1 VAGFELD
8 ARLASVL
15 VRVVEQYV
23 GTAEAVSSRAIARQ
37 LPVSSATVRA
47 AMARLG
53 ELGLLAKPHASAGR
67 VPTEDAFRLYVQR
80 LMREAPWPRAERSR
94 AEGELAETSGAD
106 ELLRRAADLL
116 SESTGQ
122 LGFVVAP
129 PPERVR
135 LRRIQFVRLA
145 SERVL
150 ALLIQ
155 ERGGVHTRV
164 IEEAEADQRTL
175 DEISTRLSELVSG
188 LTLAEARARLEG
200 AVERERER
208 SAVWRKALALGSEG
222 LRGEAAGELYV
233 ADADYLLGQPEFND
247 VRRVRELLAALAEKE
262 RMLRLVEKLL
272 RADAVGVAIGAELE
286 EPAMGDC
293 ALVTA
298 PLGSPAAGGLGVI
311 GPVRMSYARVIPVVR
326 RVSELV
332 GEFLA

>member
-1 VAGFELD
+1 MAGLELD
-8 ARLASVL
+8 TRLASVL
-15 VRVVEQYV
+15 VRVVEHYI
-23 GTAEAVSSRAIARQ
+23 GTAEPVSSRSIARQ
-37 LPVSSATVRA
+37 LPVSSATVRS

-67 VPTEDAFRLYVQR
+67 VPTDDAFRLYVQR
-80 LMREAPWPRAERSR
+80 LMREAPWSRAERTR
-94 AEGELAETSGAD
+94 AEGELAETSGED
-106 ELLRRAADLL
+106 ELLRRAAAVL
-116 SESTGQ
+116 SHTTGQ

-135 LRRIQFVRLA
+135 LRRILFVRLA

-155 ERGGVHTRV
+155 ERGGVQTRV

-175 DEISTRLSELVSG
+175 DGISVRLSELISG
-188 LTLAEARARLEG
+188 LTLGEARARLEG

-208 SAVWRKALALGSEG
+208 SAVWRKALALGAEG

-233 ADADYLLGQPEFND
+233 ADTDFLLGQPEFSD
-247 VRRVRELLAALAEKE
+247 ARRVRELLAALAEKE

-293 ALVTA
+293 AFVTA
-298 PLGSPAAGGLGVI
+298 PLGSPRAGALGVI
-311 GPVRMSYARVIPVVR
+311 GPVRMRYAHVIPVVR

-332 GEFLA
+332 GEYLA

>member
-1 VAGFELD
+1 MQGLELD

-23 GTAEAVSSRAIARQ
+23 GTAEPVSSRAIARR
-37 LPVSSATVRA
+37 LPVSPATVRA

-53 ELGLLAKPHASAGR
+53 ELGLLAQPHTSAGR
-67 VPTEDAFRLYVQR
+67 VPTEVAYRLYVQR
-80 LMREAPWPRAERSR
+80 LMREAPWPKAERAR
-94 AEGELAETSGAD
+94 AEGELAESSGEE
-106 ELLRRAADLL
+106 ELWRRAADLL
-116 SESTGQ
+116 SQSTGQ

-129 PPERVR
+129 APERMR

-145 SERVL
+145 RERVL

-164 IEEAEADQRTL
+164 IEEAEADQRAL
-175 DEISTRLSELVSG
+175 DEISARLSELVDG

-208 SAVWRKALALGSEG
+208 SAVWRKALELGTEG
-222 LRGEAAGELYV
+222 LRAGSAAELYV
-233 ADADYLLGQPEFND
+233 ADADYLLGQPEFSD

-272 RADAVGVAIGAELE
+272 RAHAVGVAIGAELE

-298 PLGSPAAGGLGVI
+298 SLGSPASGGLGVI

-332 GEFLA
+332 GEILA